1 MKIAICD
8 DDRNASDILLSIL
21 DDYPGE
27 LEKIQVYESGEEFL
41 QAKERYD
48 LLFLDI
54 DMKGMDGIET
64 ARRIRLRDKKLKI
77 VYVTAYSEYAGRAF
91 SVHAFGYLLKPVK
104 KERVLRQ
111 VEDALAYR
119 EEEKESCTLMVFVTK
134 EGRILLPQADIYYF
148 EIRNRKIR
156 LAARQKD
163 YEMKG
168 RISDLRERLQSCG
181 FASPHKSFVVNLD
194 QIKNIKGYDVYL
206 MNGEVLPLSQKQ
218 AVTFKE
224 CLSRYLADRKL

>member
-64 ARRIRLRDKKLKI
+64 ARRIRLRDKKL
-77 VYVTAYSEYAGRAF
+77 
-91 SVHAFGYLLKPVK
+91 
-104 KERVLRQ
+104 
-111 VEDALAYR
+111 
-119 EEEKESCTLMVFVTK
+119 
-134 EGRILLPQADIYYF
+134 
-148 EIRNRKIR
+148 
-156 LAARQKD
+156 
-163 YEMKG
+163 
-168 RISDLRERLQSCG
+168 
-181 FASPHKSFVVNLD
+181 
-194 QIKNIKGYDVYL
+194 
-206 MNGEVLPLSQKQ
+206 
-218 AVTFKE
+218 
-224 CLSRYLADRKL
+224 